1 MKRQERD
8 DQNAFFMYENGLYH
22 LPCEI
27 KFIKILYWIKLP
39 KILSIII
46 QTNWHQKLTSL
57 PNPIFESERN
67 AQNKIID
74 FF

>member
-27 KFIKILYWIKLP
+27 KLIKNIVL
-39 KILSIII
+39 
-46 QTNWHQKLTSL
+46 
-57 PNPIFESERN
+57 
-67 AQNKIID
+67 NKITKNIINNNSN
-74 FF
+74 